1 MWEKRVFSS
10 QALKAPEGSRV
21 KLYGWIHS
29 IRDLGKVCFLILR
42 DKEGFIQ
49 LVASPLTMKEEGFAS
64 VKRLRREFVVS
75 VEGVVKRSEK
85 APGGAEVHAE
95 RLEVLNEAHVPPHL
109 EPDRR
114 LKLDLEVRLDE
125 RVLDLRRPENYAIFK
140 VRHVVLS
147 AARSYL
153 EAQGF
158 MEVHTPKLI
167 ATATEGGA
175 ALFPIAYFER
185 EAFLAQSPQLYK
197 EQLAAVFE
205 RVYEVGP
212 LFRAEESQTNRH
224 LAEYVGIDVEA
235 AFADEED
242 AMEVLE
248 GMVKRVV
255 EEVVSKCRGE
265 LEVLGRELEVPSTPF
280 PRLSYDEALKVLER
294 RGIKMEW
301 GQDFTTEA
309 ERALGEELRGPFFIV
324 DWPSDL
330 KPFYIKPRDDDPSR
344 SYSFDLMYG
353 WLEVAS
359 GGRRIHR
366 AEELVDRMRRQGLN
380 PEGFKHH
387 LKCYEYG
394 MPPHSGWGLGLARL
408 MMVITGRQNIRE
420 VVLYPR
426 DRWRLTP

>member
-1 MWEKRVFSS
+1 MWGRRVFSS

-49 LVASPLTMKEEGFAS
+49 LVASPLTMKDEDFAL

-125 RVLDLRRPENYAIFK
+125 RMLDLRRPESYAVFK
-140 VRHVVLS
+140 ICHVVLS
-147 AARSYL
+147 AARGYL

-175 ALFPIAYFER
+175 ALFPVAYFER

-205 RVYEVGP
+205 RVYEIGP

-242 AMEVLE
+242 VMEVLE

-255 EEVVSKCRGE
+255 EEVVSKCRRE

-280 PRLSYDEALKVLER
+280 RRLSYDDALGILER
-294 RGIKMEW
+294 RGIKVEW
-301 GQDFTTEA
+301 GQDLTTEA
-309 ERALGEELRGPFFIV
+309 ERALGEEFRGPFFIV
-324 DWPSDL
+324 DWPSCL
-330 KPFYIKPRDDDPSR
+330 KPFYIKPKDDDPSR

-359 GGRRIHR
+359 GGRRIHKLD
-366 AEELVDRMRRQGLN
+366 ELVDRMRRQGLS

-394 MPPHSGWGLGLARL
+394 MPPHAGWGLGLARL